1 MVGAGYA
8 LPRAVHGVGYAEQRC
23 FFDSVG
29 CVQSAQ
35 RAGGGAGETD
45 AVRGVG
51 QLRRALRR
59 QRRIEEKVGAE
70 VLEAVARQAALGER
84 DGAGG
89 WARIGSKAE
98 WQEVETGC
106 AGRRRAAPDQRVAG
120 ERRELGERVRVAVA
134 EAEVASLP
142 GGRGRRFSAV
152 FIDVQIEPQARQAR
166 GLARPGSGDLRQ
178 ATEAAPGDRQRTGRV
193 GCATLHLQPVFG
205 AAEVHLQRL
214 ARLRGAVGGQL
225 GEQHRPIAC
234 PFGAHTQRET
244 VAITCAVKSSMT
256 LASPT
261 GQRRRAEPANI
272 APHD

>member
-89 WARIGSKAE
+89 WA
-98 WQEVETGC
+98 
-106 AGRRRAAPDQRVAG
+106 GRA
-120 ERRELGERVRVAVA
+120 
-134 EAEVASLP
+134 
-142 GGRGRRFSAV
+142 
-152 FIDVQIEPQARQAR
+152 
-166 GLARPGSGDLRQ
+166 
-178 ATEAAPGDRQRTGRV
+178 
-193 GCATLHLQPVFG
+193 
-205 AAEVHLQRL
+205 
-214 ARLRGAVGGQL
+214 
-225 GEQHRPIAC
+225 
-234 PFGAHTQRET
+234 
-244 VAITCAVKSSMT
+244 
-256 LASPT
+256 
-261 GQRRRAEPANI
+261 
-272 APHD
+272 